1 MYSNLIEVFSN
12 TEYDCLVYP
21 LFHFFDDGMIDD
33 EIFSNQIKG
42 NIKLINPNIINT
54 SELFNELDFMNNIS
68 IFVFAD
74 TIGYSKQAIMRMVNL
89 LKNEDE
95 MLVIGNNSD
104 NRITHF
110 GFNGKFYNVFST
122 FEMNELENALK
133 SELVS
138 SRFLYLIEGVYPVRN
153 FYDFKNLYRLLS
165 VKENFYFCSIEIH
178 KQFNNLFIEFKEML
192 K

>member
-1 MYSNLIEVFSN
+1 
-12 TEYDCLVYP
+12 
-21 LFHFFDDGMIDD
+21 
-33 EIFSNQIKG
+33 
-42 NIKLINPNIINT
+42 
-54 SELFNELDFMNNIS
+54 MNNIS